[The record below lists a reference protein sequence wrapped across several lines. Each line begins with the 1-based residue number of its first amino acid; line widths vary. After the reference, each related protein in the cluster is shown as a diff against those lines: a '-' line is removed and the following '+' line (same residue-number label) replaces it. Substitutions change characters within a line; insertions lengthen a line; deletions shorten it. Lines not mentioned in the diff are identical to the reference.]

1 MSIVVRDNPP
11 AVDRHA
17 AEEGAMRGEEAQP
30 IRRSPGE
37 GPTVVNPL
45 GGPLV
50 FKVLGHQTRGLLTV
64 FESTAAPGEG
74 PPLHLHVN
82 EDEVVY
88 VLEGT
93 LRFKLGDDTQPAP
106 SGAFVYIPRGEPHT
120 WQNIGEA
127 PARFLAIF
135 TPAAPGMEGFFDR
148 FPELAD
154 DMPLTNAFQA
164 LGAAAGMRVLGPP
177 LAESQPL

>member
-1 MSIVVRDNPP
+1 MP
-11 AVDRHA
+11 
-17 AEEGAMRGEEAQP
+17 GEEAQP

-37 GPTVVNPL
+37 SLTVDNPV
-45 GGPLV
+45 GGTLM
-50 FKVLGHQTRGLLTV
+50 FKVLGDQTRGMLTV

-88 VLEGT
+88 VLDGT
-93 LRFKLGDDTQPAP
+93 MRLRLGDDTQPAAT
-106 SGAFVYIPRGEPHT
+106 GAFVYIPRRVPHT

-135 TPAAPGMEGFFDR
+135 TPAAPGMEGFFDG
-148 FPELAD
+148 FGEL
-154 DMPLTNAFQA
+154 
-164 LGAAAGMRVLGPP
+164 
-177 LAESQPL
+177 